1 MTHESLAEFD
11 QRTLEDDHVAALQ
24 FDTLYDDLEGISS
37 SQKAQIVDN
46 TISAI
51 DSTNAPKPNSTDVS
65 HGTQKRAIRWTQFRH
80 AYLNDLE
87 KEYHELD
94 ESLSDD
100 HPWSLGLETEYKSY
114 EDKHRFFMNSQLK
127 AEEMA
132 YTNNPA
138 AAVTFEALELERV
151 RHLRNGD
158 DSFDPL
164 QLERQYSFNVLLNTL
179 DTIVEGPGST
189 QDDIDHGELRSCEIF
204 TLPDNL
210 DSTDRP
216 LRVAIERYKVGDSNA
231 YSIGV
236 APDDAEYVDDEAVG
250 GAEYYIVEEE
260 GEISITAHSYR
271 HEVPFAALTTLDL
284 AHAISRDQKFSVERP
299 AFQAYAPRWKKAAAR
314 AGDLLFRAGTAFLD
328 EVGKPYGN
336 GLDPRS

>member
-1 MTHESLAEFD
+1 MTRETLAEFD
-11 QRTLEDDHVAALQ
+11 QRILENDHVVALQ
-24 FDTLYDDLEGISS
+24 FDTFYNGLEDISF
-37 SQKAQIVDN
+37 SQKAKIVDN
-46 TISAI
+46 AI
-51 DSTNAPKPNSTDVS
+51 RGLDSKHAPKPNSTDVS
-65 HGTQKRAIRWTQFRH
+65 YGTRKRAIRWTEFRH

-87 KEYHELD
+87 EEYRELD

-100 HPWSLGLETEYKSY
+100 HPWSLGLETEYESY
-114 EDKHRFFMNSQLK
+114 EDKHRFFMGSQLK
-127 AEEMA
+127 AEELA

-151 RHLRNGD
+151 RHLRNRD
-158 DSFDPL
+158 NSFDPL
-164 QLERQYSFNVLLNTL
+164 QLERQYSFNMLLNTL

-189 QDDIDHGELRSCEIF
+189 QDDIDYGELRLCEVF
-204 TLPDNL
+204 ALPDSP
-210 DSTDRP
+210 DPTDRP
-216 LRVAIERYKVGDSNA
+216 LRVSIERHKTDDDSA
-231 YSIGV
+231 YSIGI
-236 APDDAEYVDDEAVG
+236 APDDAEDVDGEAVG
-250 GAEYYIVEEE
+250 GAEYYIVEQE

-336 GLDPRS
+336 GLDPR